1 MSVLKGNGKRTF
13 YSTFDSRP
21 VPSLPVPSRPARKI
35 QITSTALQI
44 IAGPPSTYQT
54 IYFVKA
60 DDTGHHLTQK
70 YKDKDTDKDKYKD
83 KDKDKVQIGP
93 NMCYIFEKPRAQ
105 GCQI

>member
-1 MSVLKGNGKRTF
+1 M
-13 YSTFDSRP
+13 
-21 VPSLPVPSRPARKI
+21 
-35 QITSTALQI
+35 
-44 IAGPPSTYQT
+44 
-54 IYFVKA
+54 KA